1 MALRQMEDAKMARK
15 RHTAEE
21 IVSKLR
27 QVDVPTAQG
36 RAVAEAVR
44 AIGVTE
50 VTYSRWRSEYGGLRG
65 GQGVEDDAVRGAARV
80 QPVDPGTRQVR
91 ERGEIGLGGQ
101 PLGLESPHLT
111 A

>member
-1 MALRQMEDAKMARK
+1 MDMSGK
-15 RHTAEE
+15 RSTPEQIIA
-21 IVSKLR
+21 KLR
-27 QVDVPTAQG
+27 QVEVLTAQG

-65 GQGVEDDAVRGAARV
+65 GQGVEGDGVRGSARGR
-80 QPVDPGTRQVR
+80 PVDPGTRRVR